1 MTKTEIIKRLQQTTG
16 KTFLNIS
23 DVAKV
28 MGQGRDNIRN
38 MLKGVD
44 YYQEKENGRK
54 LYFVNDIAERIMQNR
69 YVD

>member
-23 DVAKV
+23 DLAKF
-28 MGQGRDNIRN
+28 MGWGRDKTRN